1 MIKEPRVEVTV
12 LMPVFNSE
20 LYLRESISSILNQ
33 SFTNF
38 ELIIINDGSTDA
50 SDKIIRSFND
60 NRINYVN
67 NLSNKGIVSV
77 LNEGLDLS
85 KGKYIAR
92 MDADDIATAHRL
104 ETQVQFL
111 KANPEYKLCGTYAIK
126 INEHSEK
133 SSKIRP
139 PKQYEK
145 IKVSQLFKNSFIH
158 PSILADADT
167 IKSFG
172 YKEEYKYAED
182 YLLFSEITM
191 HHKAINIKNI
201 GLYYRVHNQSIS
213 TKRLSEMMESERKT
227 MHYLLS
233 FLFDEVTEKQ
243 LAIHHS
249 LLRFEQN
256 SDYNSVEV
264 EQHLIA
270 IKLAN
275 RSKKIYIKSVLEKRL
290 QKEWFNTL
298 NRSSENNKLLKFI
311 SSKLFSIRF
320 LNLKQLIKLSSN

>member
-1 MIKEPRVEVTV
+1 
-12 LMPVFNSE
+12 
-20 LYLRESISSILNQ
+20 
-33 SFTNF
+33 
-38 ELIIINDGSTDA
+38 
-50 SDKIIRSFND
+50 
-60 NRINYVN
+60 
-67 NLSNKGIVSV
+67 
-77 LNEGLDLS
+77 
-85 KGKYIAR
+85 
-92 MDADDIATAHRL
+92 
-104 ETQVQFL
+104 
-111 KANPEYKLCGTYAIK
+111 
-126 INEHSEK
+126 
-133 SSKIRP
+133 
-139 PKQYEK
+139 
-145 IKVSQLFKNSFIH
+145 
-158 PSILADADT
+158 
-167 IKSFG
+167 
-172 YKEEYKYAED
+172 
-182 YLLFSEITM
+182 M